1 MQQPL
6 CTYSVHHA
14 IAQDGLPVWVVTRVM
29 QDGHRQ
35 LATGEYMTLSA
46 AIAAAYELNDALQRE
61 TQ

>member
-1 MQQPL
+1 
-6 CTYSVHHA
+6 V
-14 IAQDGLPVWVVTRVM
+14 AQDGLPVWIVTRVM

-61 TQ
+61 TTQ